1 MRTALVA
8 GGSGLIGRELVQKLI
23 NSDQYGLIYLLSR
36 KQGGPVHEKIR
47 EIVVDFEQLS
57 LLKFDEPIDDVF
69 CTLGTTMKQA
79 GSRENFE
86 KVDYKYVVALANLGK
101 EAGAKKFLVI
111 SAMGANPKSSVFYNK
126 VKGMT
131 EEALIKIG
139 FNQLVIL
146 QPSLL
151 LGERPERRIAER
163 FSGFMM
169 KALNFL
175 IPNNYKAI
183 RVEKVADYMLKMA
196 LNFSGT
202 VSIVKSGE
210 MQRL

>member
-47 EIVVDFEQLS
+47 EIVVDFEQMN

-86 KVDYKYVVALANLGK
+86 KVDYKYVIALANLGK

-111 SAMGANPKSSVFYNK
+111 SAMGANPKSSVFYN
-126 VKGMT
+126 
-131 EEALIKIG
+131 
-139 FNQLVIL
+139 Q
-146 QPSLL
+146 
-151 LGERPERRIAER
+151 GERDDRRGIE
-163 FSGFMM
+163 
-169 KALNFL
+169 K
-175 IPNNYKAI
+175 Y
-183 RVEKVADYMLKMA
+183 RVSSTGNPAPFII
-196 LNFSGT
+196 N
-202 VSIVKSGE
+202 
-210 MQRL
+210 R